1 MTPRT
6 QLAYLAAALT
16 LVVGLLAL
24 LNPLLAARLLG
35 LEVVLPR
42 GISEV
47 RSSYGALSLA
57 LAGLMLWALPKRP
70 KSAALLRTLALLV
83 AAAAFGRLA
92 SMAIDGVLSVVNLVL
107 LVLQTT
113 VAGALLWASGERH
126 PSRAERRA
134 QRETLEARDEAASAR
149 LAAAEAASRG
159 RDTT

>member
-1 MTPRT
+1 MTTRT
-6 QLAYLAAALT
+6 QLAYLAAVLT

-47 RSSYGALSLA
+47 RSGYGALSLA
-57 LAGLMLWALPKRP
+57 LAGLMLWALPQRP

-92 SMAIDGVLSVVNLVL
+92 SMAIDGALGILNLVF
-107 LVLQTT
+107 LVLQAA
-113 VAGALLWASGERH
+113 VAGALLWASGERP

-134 QRETLEARDEAASAR
+134 QREALDARDEAASAR

-159 RDTT
+159 RDQT

>member
-35 LEVVLPR
+35 LEVVIPR

-47 RSSYGALSLA
+47 RSGYGALSLA
-57 LAGLMLWALPKRP
+57 LAGLMLWAIPKRP
-70 KSAALLRTLALLV
+70 KSAALLRTMALLV

-92 SMAIDGVLSVVNLVL
+92 SVAIDGVASVVNLVL
-107 LVLQTT
+107 LVLQTM
-113 VAGALLWASGERH
+113 VAAALLWASGERL
-126 PSRAERRA
+126 PGRAERRA

-149 LAAAEAASRG
+149 LAAAEAAARE
-159 RDTT
+159 RDRT